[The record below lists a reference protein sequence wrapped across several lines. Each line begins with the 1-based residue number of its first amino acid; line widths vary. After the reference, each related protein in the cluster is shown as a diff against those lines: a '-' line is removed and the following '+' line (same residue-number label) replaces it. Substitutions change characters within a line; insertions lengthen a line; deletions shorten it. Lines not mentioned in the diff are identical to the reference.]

1 MIAIEKLCIFH
12 NFVHSTFGDDDKETR
27 RGGDDDSRGAAAD
40 RMANEKGERNGIE
53 RALRKNVPGLG
64 NEGGGGGGLVS

>member
-1 MIAIEKLCIFH
+1 MM
-12 NFVHSTFGDDDKETR
+12 TR
-27 RGGDDDSRGAAAD
+27 KHDGGDDSRAAAAD

-53 RALRKNVPGLG
+53 RALRKNVLGLG